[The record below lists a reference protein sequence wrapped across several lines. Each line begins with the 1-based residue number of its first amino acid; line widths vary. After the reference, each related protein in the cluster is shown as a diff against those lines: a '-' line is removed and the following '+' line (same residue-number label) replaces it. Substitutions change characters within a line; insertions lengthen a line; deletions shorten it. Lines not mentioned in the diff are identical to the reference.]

1 MLFDTRYF
9 WAVFTSKNPEFLKKL
24 RTIFDSSKTTYA
36 SSISL
41 YEVYKLTIS
50 EEDRTVAEIRVN
62 SIEKEFTIID
72 VDPMIAE
79 EAARISH
86 RVKVPM
92 ASSALPIAPAVVP
105 RGRAPRPTVARSRMV
120 AARLIPRIGF
130 VFPMACKVVINR
142 KLWAEKTIVIA
153 RIAKGIAPARSE
165 GP

>member
-1 MLFDTRYF
+1 VLFDTRYF

-36 SSISL
+36 SAISI

-62 SIEKEFTIID
+62 SIKKEFTIID
-72 VDPMIAE
+72 VDPTIAG

-92 ASSALPIAPAVVP
+92 ADALI
-105 RGRAPRPTVARSRMV
+105 
-120 AARLIPRIGF
+120 
-130 VFPMACKVVINR
+130 MATAR
-142 KLWAEKTIVIA
+142 KLRVPCATDDPHFTEVK
-153 RIAKGIAPARSE
+153 RIWV
-165 GP
+165 